1 MKKEFSDSEEEYITN
16 IMNKIMSPTELKE
29 IKLIAEYRRL
39 CKKAYKKSYNKRPE
53 VKARKREYH
62 QKPEVKARKREYHNR
77 PEVKARKREYYQ
89 KPEVKAR
96 YREYLRE
103 YYQKNRDK
111 ILAKRR
117 SKD

>member
-62 QKPEVKARKREYHNR
+62 QKPEVKARKREY
-77 PEVKARKREYYQ
+77 YQ